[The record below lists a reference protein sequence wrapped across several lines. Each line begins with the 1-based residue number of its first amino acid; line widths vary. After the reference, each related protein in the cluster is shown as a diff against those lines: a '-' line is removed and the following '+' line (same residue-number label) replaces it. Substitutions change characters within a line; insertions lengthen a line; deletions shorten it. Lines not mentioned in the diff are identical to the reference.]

1 MTKSTIDKSTREKL
15 YSQRGKVF
23 WMTGLSA
30 SGKTTIADAFE
41 KTLHESR
48 LRTCILDGD
57 NLRQVARSPLNVRL
71 LSPIN
76 FPSLVV

>member
-30 SGKTTIADAFE
+30 SGKSTIVDITNVLSESQINQYNAYIVKLDAIT
-41 KTLHESR
+41 K
-48 LRTCILDGD
+48 
-57 NLRQVARSPLNVRL
+57 
-71 LSPIN
+71 
-76 FPSLVV
+76 